1 MAYYGQIRSPKTK
14 TEVKQAANILFVLG
28 VLFGVGALLGV
39 GAWFSSRNADWLIIA
54 FVLGFITPLLLA
66 AGAYN
71 IYYTNRMSHHPLMS
85 KALGNPM
92 ITVFAILFFLFVIIF
107 GGILMLIFLK

>member
-1 MAYYGQIRSPKTK
+1 MAYYGQIRSPRTK

-28 VLFGVGALLGV
+28 VLFGSGALLGV
-39 GAWFSSRNADWLIIA
+39 GAWFSSRNADWLILAVI
-54 FVLGFITPLLLA
+54 LGFITPLLFA

-71 IYYTNRMSHHPLMS
+71 NYYTSRMSHHPLMA

-92 ITVFAILFFLFVIIF
+92 ITVFGILFFLFVVIF
-107 GGILMLIFLK
+107 GGIALLIYQN